1 MLDFIWGLIGL
12 SVKVLAVALAINIL
26 ILILKGGRETMRDV
40 RETILMAFKV
50 GIEKL
55 QLWLSRKY
63 RGS

>member
-12 SVKVLAVALAINIL
+12 SVKVLAVALAINVL

-40 RETILMAFKV
+40 RETILMGFKV
-50 GIEKL
+50 GIQKL
-55 QLWLSRKY
+55 QVWLSRKY